1 MACDWMRLRTSS
13 ARLVV
18 VLIVVVGLL
27 CLIVTLKTGR
37 GEWNGGMENVGE
49 RELNLLSES
58 LTKITEFHDCGTK
71 FELDRIFSFFFHIE
85 GAGQACTSPKPSF

>member
-1 MACDWMRLRTSS
+1 MSLTWSRSHSTCVWSSHLACDWMRLRTSS

-49 RELNLLSES
+49 SS
-58 LTKITEFHDCGTK
+58 TWSM
-71 FELDRIFSFFFHIE
+71 RI
-85 GAGQACTSPKPSF
+85 QNK